1 MAPDW
6 KTLLFCLFIS
16 NPILPFS
23 SKVTAS
29 SKNAMKNVIG
39 EERVTPLSCR
49 QRSLAE
55 GSLKHLAA
63 TDLSAE
69 RTSGERTEEK

>member
-16 NPILPFS
+16 NPNLPFS
-23 SKVTAS
+23 SKVTAIG
-29 SKNAMKNVIG
+29 KNAMKNVIG
-39 EERVTPLSCR
+39 EERVTPLSC
-49 QRSLAE
+49 SLAE